1 MDLLNTS
8 TARERRTMHLN
19 QRKPPLLAA
28 FMLAAINMAHP
39 QTITDNLQSLVQSS
53 ARRLTLAE
61 QVALAKWD
69 SGTAVEDVP
78 REALVIAGAVKMG
91 ESKGLDEA
99 SVANCFRAQIG
110 ANKLIQYSLLADWR
124 RAGKAPIH
132 EPINLNNT
140 IRPELDQLQTTLNRE
155 LADTTAIRASKSC
168 RPEVAEPVGKYVL
181 AHDLGSL
188 QAIALDRAMA
198 AACTP

>member
-1 MDLLNTS
+1 
-8 TARERRTMHLN
+8 MHLN
-19 QRKPPLLAA
+19 RRKPTLLAA

-39 QTITDNLQSLVQSS
+39 QAVTDKLQSLVETS
-53 ARRLTLAE
+53 ARRLTIAE

-78 REALVIAGAVKMG
+78 REAQVITGAVKMG

-99 SVANCFRAQIG
+99 AVANFFRAQIE
-110 ANKLIQYSLLADWR
+110 ANKLVQYSLLADWR
-124 RAGKAPIH
+124 RAGKAPTH
-132 EPINLNNT
+132 EPINLVTT
-140 IRPELDQLQTTLNRE
+140 IRPELDQLQKTLITE
-155 LADTTAIRASKSC
+155 LADTIAIRASKSC
-168 RPEVAEPVGKYVL
+168 RPEVAEAVGKYVS
-181 AHDLGSL
+181 ARHLGPL